1 MNNRFGKTGKL
12 LAVGSLVMFVATLM
26 AGQYKTYEETWNAD
40 WDTDPAFRIY
50 QQNRE
55 YYREYEY
62 MFHAGEE
69 GLEISMEGSPQAE
82 MASAETAVTPDP
94 AVQEVGAT
102 VRHLPAQLAD
112 YDYLMNH
119 FYNVHSSTTAG
130 RELMNA
136 EKFLNRDFA
145 LKEQEGPQILI
156 YHTHSQET
164 YADFGPDRPDAN
176 VVTVGEELTR
186 LLREKGYTV
195 IHDTTVYDLRN
206 RELDRNKAY
215 TYALEGITGI
225 LQQNPSIQVILDV
238 HRDGV
243 KEGLHLA
250 WDYEGQTAAQIMFFQ
265 GTSRTPDG
273 PIEYLSNPYVE
284 DNMAFTF
291 QMQMGA
297 AEDYPGLTR
306 KIYLKGLRYNLHL
319 RPRSALIEVGAQ
331 TNTVDE
337 ALLSM
342 TPLSD
347 LLDRV
352 LQGK

>member
-1 MNNRFGKTGKL
+1 MNKGIAVGGVLIL
-12 LAVGSLVMFVATLM
+12 LAAAAAWRFYTS
-26 AGQYKTYEETWNAD
+26 EETLNQE
-40 WDTDPAFRIY
+40 WDTDPAYRIY
-50 QQNRE
+50 QQNRD

-62 MFHAGEE
+62 MFRAGEE
-69 GLEISMEGSPQAE
+69 GLEISMEEYTSEPEAAAASPA
-82 MASAETAVTPDP
+82 AAVKEKAPI
-94 AVQEVGAT
+94 
-102 VRHLPAQLAD
+102 HLPAQLAD
-112 YDYLMNH
+112 YDYLMSH

-145 LKEQEGPQILI
+145 LADQDGPQILI

-164 YADFGPDRPDAN
+164 YADYGPERPDAN
-176 VVTVGEELTR
+176 VVTVGEELAR
-186 LLREKGYTV
+186 LLRERGYQV

-206 RELDRNKAY
+206 RELDRSKAY

-243 KEGLHLA
+243 REGVHLT
-250 WDYEGQTAAQIMFFQ
+250 WEYEGETAAQIMFFQ
-265 GTSRTPDG
+265 GTSRTPEG
-273 PIEYLSNPYVE
+273 PIEYLANPYME
-284 DNMAFTF
+284 DNLAFSF
-291 QMQMGA
+291 QMQMDA
-297 AEDYPGLTR
+297 AENYPGLTR

-337 ALLSM
+337 ALRSM
-342 TPLSD
+342 KPLAQ
-347 LLDRV
+347 LLDNV
-352 LQGK
+352 LQEK